1 MKKGKIALVTT
12 VLLCGIISIAGIK
25 NTTNINKKEKV
36 VKQMNESKEIS
47 DLNTQINQ
55 LNTAHTEYAQY
66 IQNCKKTL
74 ATAISNKGVEA
85 SENDNID
92 RFVENI
98 GKIFAV
104 QTADATAT
112 AKDISEGKTAYAKG
126 EQLVGE
132 TPNTTI
138 EEGVDVVPL
147 KEKKYLYNKGDQC
160 TSITGGWATR
170 YDPGYTTLTIKSDC
184 LSFKSANGNYT
195 GGLSTNKAV
204 DFSGYSRLYVETD
217 TTTSQIGVT
226 TNPTVRNDQLNN
238 GYGINVLTDESGDTK
253 LPNGHILKTINIED
267 INTSAYVCILVY
279 VKTVNVYEVYIR

>member
-138 EEGVDVVPL
+138 EEGVDVIPL
-147 KEKKYLYNKGDQC
+147 KEKKYLYNRGNQC
-160 TSITGGWATR
+160 TDLTGGWAVR
-170 YDPGYTTLTIKSDC
+170 YNTGYESLSYNSDH
-184 LSFKSANGNYT
+184 LSFKSANGNNA
-195 GGLSTNKAV
+195 GGLSTKKAI
-204 DFSGYSRLYVETD
+204 DFSGYSRLYLLVGGK
-217 TTTSQIGVT
+217 SAPGFGVT
-226 TNPTVRNDQLNN
+226 TNPGYRNDQMNN
-238 GYGINVLTDESGDTK
+238 GYGIIYGARTTAISSGLYLMEID
-253 LPNGHILKTINIED
+253 IED
-267 INTSAYVCILVY
+267 INCSGYPDIVCYVDT
-279 VKTVNVYEVYIR
+279 KSVYEVYMR

>member
-36 VKQMNESKEIS
+36 AKQMNESKEIS

-66 IQNCKKTL
+66 IQNCKRTL
-74 ATAISNKGVEA
+74 ATAISNKGVET

-126 EQLVGE
+126 EQLVGK

-138 EEGVDVVPL
+138 EEGVDVIPL
-147 KEKKYLYNKGDQC
+147 KEKKYFYNNGDQC
-160 TSITGGWATR
+160 TDLTGGWAVR
-170 YDPGYTTLTIKSDC
+170 YNPAGTTFTVNSNCLTLKSNNGSDAPM
-184 LSFKSANGNYT
+184 LSSK
-195 GGLSTNKAV
+195 KAL
-204 DFSGYSRLYVETD
+204 DFSGYSRLYVEVD
-217 TTTSQIGVT
+217 IGAGVGVT
-226 TNPTVRNDQLNN
+226 TNPAVRSDQLNN
-238 GYGINVLTDESGDTK
+238 GYGITYGTTSTK
-253 LPNGHILKTINIED
+253 LPNGHTLIVTEIED
-267 INTSAYVCILVY
+267 INVNGYVALSCYRSTI
-279 VKTVNVYEVYIR
+279 NIFEVYIR